1 VDHTTQKNLEM
12 EEECTLLQQTAA
24 VAEIENESL
33 AKEIARLTDAHTDA
47 TAAHQRQSAALIGQI
62 QDLTYQVQVAQRNH
76 QQSEE
81 HGKESQELLVQAR
94 VATLQE
100 QQQIERL
107 QSELNIT
114 RMTCQELVKAAAQ
127 KDTEIQVRCTHFD
140 AIDALL
146 HLVLFF
152 FSYCAVLKCSF
163 ESY

>member
-1 VDHTTQKNLEM
+1 MEYLRLNSLRHIVDHTTQKNLEM

-47 TAAHQRQSAALIGQI
+47 TAAHQLQSAALQGQI
-62 QDLTYQVQVAQRNH
+62 QDLTYQVQAAQRNH

-81 HGKESQELLVQAR
+81 HGKETQDLLVQAR

-127 KDTEIQVRCTHFD
+127 KDGEIRVKHYYHRP
-140 AIDALL
+140 ALVES
-146 HLVLFF
+146 VL
-152 FSYCAVLKCSF
+152 
-163 ESY
+163 